1 MTWKSGCISFMAKRS
16 GSVVLNRAL
25 SAERRKTSSISCRT
39 LSFPFKWKLSIA
51 LVMMA
56 KHSTSTDKDLFRD
69 VLQSSAT
76 KREARSYLKSF
87 KLNDEP
93 RAIKGEPI
101 SGAAG
106 VNLGGLFRRLISKD
120 ERVHGQS
127 FPRGPP

>member
-1 MTWKSGCISFMAKRS
+1 
-16 GSVVLNRAL
+16 
-25 SAERRKTSSISCRT
+25 
-39 LSFPFKWKLSIA
+39 
-51 LVMMA
+51 MMA

-76 KREARSYLKSF
+76 KREARSYLKRF
-87 KLNDEP
+87 KLKDEP

-127 FPRGPP
+127 FPRGTP